1 MGGAGGNVEYEG
13 FVIQH
18 TFHIGDKPIALKKIN
33 LLKSKIKNETVY
45 GNIGQDIIRQFSKMT
60 LNFKDM
66 FIHFN

>member
-1 MGGAGGNVEYEG
+1 LNMKALSYN
-13 FVIQH
+13 IH
-18 TFHIGDKPIALKKIN
+18 SISAINRSLLKKIN